1 MRYTLDMNGTS
12 FINPDTLVASPAF
25 SHGAI
30 IPPGFRLLETG
41 GINGVNR
48 DGRVTAPGDIGAQT
62 TRALEGVEAI
72 LTEAGARREHIYR
85 VRIAVVEG
93 VELHPGFLAWGRFW
107 QEQRHQPVIT
117 VTVVRSLVVP
127 DALVEIE
134 VSAAIPEDG
143 LNDSSI
149 AMWLAFLGGCEEGR
163 RAAAAGARPRAW
175 AFGSGEEMETEL
187 AELVMAG
194 TKRATASSMAA
205 LLTIRETP
213 PAVDDYSIIYN
224 GRREAQCVIRTTALH
239 VAPLE
244 SVTDEFARRE
254 GEGDRTRA
262 SWLDGHRRFFSAEHE
277 ELGLPF
283 DDAIQVLFEEFLV
296 VWPREIADSG
306 T

>member
-1 MRYTLDMNGTS
+1 MRYTLGMNGTI
-12 FINPDTLVASPAF
+12 FLNPETLVTSSAF
-25 SHGAI
+25 SHGAV

-41 GINGVNR
+41 GVNGVDR
-48 DGRVTAPGDIGAQT
+48 EGRVTAPGDIGAQT

-72 LTEAGARREHIYR
+72 LAEAGARREHIYR
-85 VRIAVVEG
+85 VRITVVEG
-93 VELHPGFLAWGRFW
+93 VELHPGFAAWSAFW
-107 QEQRHQPVIT
+107 AGQAHQPL
-117 VTVVRSLVVP
+117 VTVARVASLVVP

-187 AELVMAG
+187 AELVVAG

-205 LLTIRETP
+205 LLAIRETP
-213 PAVDDYSIIYN
+213 PAVDDYSIVYD
-224 GRREAQCVIRTTALH
+224 GHRRARCLIRTTALH

-244 SVTDEFARRE
+244 SVTDQFARRE
-254 GEGDRTRA
+254 GEGDRSRA
-262 SWLDGHRRFFSAEHE
+262 AWLDGHRRFFSAEHE

-283 DDAIQVLFEEFLV
+283 DDAIPVLFEEFVV

-306 T
+306 F